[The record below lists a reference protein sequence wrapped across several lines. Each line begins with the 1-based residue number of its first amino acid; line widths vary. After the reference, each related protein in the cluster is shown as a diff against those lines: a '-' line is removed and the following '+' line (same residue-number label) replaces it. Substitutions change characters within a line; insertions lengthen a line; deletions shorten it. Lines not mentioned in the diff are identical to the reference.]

1 MTNLVLIPRYARV
14 NEHKTTVEKAIKAFE
29 KEGYVLIKCP
39 ENLCELKYV
48 EIIMFY
54 RH

>member
-1 MTNLVLIPRYARV
+1 M

-48 EIIMFY
+48 KDDNVLYALTLFLL
-54 RH
+54 